1 MISII
6 DDNHSFREAVG
17 SLVRSIGY
25 DAVTFASAEEYLGSE
40 RVHVAEC
47 VITDVNMP
55 GMTGIALRDKLISNG
70 YRRPI
75 ILMSA
80 LTREEAGARATN
92 DPTITFL
99 KKPFSDERLVECLN
113 DALGCPSAE

>member
-6 DDNHSFREAVG
+6 DDNHPFREAVR
-17 SLVRSIGY
+17 SLVQSIGY

-40 RVHVAEC
+40 RVQASEC
-47 VITDVNMP
+47 VIIDVNMP
-55 GMTGIALRDKLISNG
+55 GMTGIALRDKLIANG

-80 LTREEAGARATN
+80 LTREEAGARATD

-99 KKPFSDERLVECLN
+99 EAFQ
-113 DALGCPSAE
+113 